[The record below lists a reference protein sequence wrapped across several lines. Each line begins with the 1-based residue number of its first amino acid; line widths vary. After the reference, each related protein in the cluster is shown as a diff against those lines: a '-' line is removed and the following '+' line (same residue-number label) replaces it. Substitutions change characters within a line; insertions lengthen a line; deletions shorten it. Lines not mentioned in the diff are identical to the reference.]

1 VRRLIAW
8 IASTAAGVV
17 LLFSYSTST
26 SGPGGHRLVTGLAP
40 VGVVPEPAGP
50 SSASSPAAPLAPAGH
65 APPRVASPVPS
76 AGSAAPRAT
85 ATATATAQPS
95 QAPPAAPSSR
105 PVSPSPAPRPKP
117 SPTPAPQ
124 QTTPSTRTINGAP
137 ADTRYG
143 PVQVQIKMS
152 GSRIT
157 SSNAIVYPTDTRRD
171 QEINSQA
178 IPQLNNETVQAQ
190 SSRIDTVSGA
200 TYTSDGYRASLQSAL
215 DAARQ

>member
-1 VRRLIAW
+1 VRRLIVW

-26 SGPGGHRLVTGLAP
+26 AGPGGHKLVTGLAP
-40 VGVVPEPAGP
+40 VGVVPETAGP
-50 SSASSPAAPLAPAGH
+50 APTAAATLGPAAPAAHAPA
-65 APPRVASPVPS
+65 AASPVPS
-76 AGSAAPRAT
+76 ARPPAARAT
-85 ATATATAQPS
+85 APAQRAQTPAAGPS
-95 QAPPAAPSSR
+95 PRPAASPAAP
-105 PVSPSPAPRPKP
+105 PQPK
-117 SPTPAPQ
+117 PTPAPKK
-124 QTTPSTRTINGAP
+124 TAASTRTINGAP

-152 GSRIT
+152 GTRIV

-190 SSRIDTVSGA
+190 SANIDTVSGA
-200 TYTSDGYRASLQSAL
+200 TYTSDGYRSSLQSAL
-215 DAARQ
+215 DAAHQ

>member
-1 VRRLIAW
+1 VW

-26 SGPGGHRLVTGLAP
+26 AGPGGHRLVTGLAP
-40 VGVVPEPAGP
+40 VGVVPETAGSGSEPSPPAP
-50 SSASSPAAPLAPAGH
+50 IASAGH
-65 APPRVASPVPS
+65 ASPRVASPVPS
-76 AGSAAPRAT
+76 GATAAPRASASVSASA
-85 ATATATAQPS
+85 ATQPS
-95 QAPPAAPSSR
+95 QGPPVASSPRPAAA
-105 PVSPSPAPRPKP
+105 SPAPRPKP

-124 QTTPSTRTINGAP
+124 QTTPATRTINGAP

-152 GSRIT
+152 GTRIT
-157 SSNAIVYPTDTRRD
+157 SSNAIVYPTGTRRD

-190 SSRIDTVSGA
+190 SAGIDTVSGA
-200 TYTSDGYRASLQSAL
+200 TYTSDGYRTSLQSAL